1 MKTKLNDNYI
11 AYTTIRRVGTILL
24 TIFIIFFTAHASAYA
39 QEPAAVAADDAM
51 EAPAA
56 DNELTMTAVKE
67 AKAAKAAS
75 SDITTLF

>member
-1 MKTKLNDNYI
+1 M
-11 AYTTIRRVGTILL
+11 GTILL
-24 TIFIIFFTAHASAYA
+24 TIFIIFFTAHATTYA
-39 QEPAAVAADDAM
+39 QEPAAVATDDAMEAPAAVAADDAM
-51 EAPAA
+51 EAPGA